1 MSLLTSYMSMY
12 HFNFYYLHKLVLRK
26 FELSE
31 QLRVYASGIT
41 DSKVQLFQTL
51 DNHRSLY
58 FIKL

>member
-1 MSLLTSYMSMY
+1 MY